1 MDSIQP
7 ERRNLVATE
16 HECRDTNRQI
26 GHGLISAMRPR
37 YPPSREYGL
46 CQATTRKDRS
56 HQPIRPRPVARSGR
70 DPGVDQGLLTY
81 DPNTG
86 LQWLDVT
93 QSVGRDYNDVSSQFG
108 VGGDFYGYR
117 YATAGELGGLFADG
131 GLVIAEGCCGGEGSP
146 LALYETQG
154 LALIGLVGNTGSSY
168 TYGITGDRPCDDIFL
183 CANAAPSPL
192 DDKPNLGFLAVGGS
206 VTAAPHHSWDLDE
219 HDPNFNYNDT
229 GSFWSWL
236 SRARAGRHW
245 RSNCLG
251 QTITVRRQA

>member
-1 MDSIQP
+1 VRQSS
-7 ERRNLVATE
+7 RRQAFTLAAALLLFALSN
-16 HECRDTNRQI
+16 CSS
-26 GHGLISAMRPR
+26 SASP
-37 YPPSREYGL
+37 L
-46 CQATTRKDRS
+46 AL
-56 HQPIRPRPVARSGR
+56 
-70 DPGVDQGLLTY
+70 VDQGLLTY

-131 GLVIAEGCCGGEGSP
+131 GLVIGEGCRGGEGSP

-154 LALIGLVGNTGSSY
+154 LALIGLLGNTGSSY

-229 GSFWSWL
+229 GSFLVVAVPAPGSL
-236 SRARAGRHW
+236 PLLATG
-245 RSNCLG
+245 LG
-251 QTITVRRQA
+251 LMGW